1 MTTTVE
7 TGRHGEDLATQ
18 YVTNSGYRIEA
29 RNWHFPGGELDL
41 LCWQDDTLIVI
52 EVKARTGDSFGTP
65 EEAVT
70 EAKKERLLMGGL
82 AYLNA
87 HDLDV
92 DWRIDVITIQFA
104 ASGRVWRLDHYE
116 GAVWY
121 DG

>member
-7 TGRHGEDLATQ
+7 TGRYGEDLAVQ
-18 YVTNSGYRIEA
+18 YLIKSGYRVEA
-29 RNWHFPGGELDL
+29 RNWHFRGGELDL
-41 LCWQDDTLIVI
+41 LCWQHDTLIIV
-52 EVKARTGDSFGTP
+52 EVKARTGDAFGAP

-82 AYLNA
+82 AYLDA

-92 DWRIDVITIQFA
+92 DWRIDVIAIQFA
-104 ASGRVWRLDHYE
+104 ESGRVWRFDHYE